1 MSESSPYLRYQEL
14 QSYVGWSE
22 EDARRV
28 RALTE
33 LVAPHFDEL
42 IDDFYDEIE
51 RHPDARQ
58 VITGGAEQIGRLKKS
73 LKAWLSELFSGRYD
87 QEYVERRWQV
97 GHRHV
102 EIGLD
107 QVYTNAAL
115 SRLRHRVL
123 GLLEPPRW
131 QATPAEMLAAR
142 HSLNTLIDL
151 DLAIIEDAYQTEF
164 RRQQRVTERLATIG
178 AISGGIA
185 HELRN
190 PLNVVKTS
198 IFYLTNAKSASPE
211 KIRAHLER
219 IERQVGVAD
228 RVITALN
235 DFARL
240 PFPQIEPIEIAS
252 CLSEVFELNPLP
264 VRIEVQQSI
273 NPPNLAVLG
282 DRAQLHIVLGNLIR
296 NARDAMP
303 EGGKLLITAKRE
315 GDVVNLAVKDSGLGI
330 SAQDL
335 PHVLEPLYST
345 KAKGIGLG
353 LSITNDIIKRHNGKL
368 TIDSEPGNGSTFT
381 VHLGAVPEPTV
392 KKSGHELRRDSDDA
406 T

>member
-14 QSYVGWSE
+14 QSYVGWTD
-22 EDARRV
+22 EDAARV
-28 RALTE
+28 HALAK
-33 LVAPHFDEL
+33 LVSAHFDEL

-51 RHPDARQ
+51 RHPQARQ
-58 VITGGAEQIGRLKKS
+58 VITGGAEQISRLKKS
-73 LKAWLSELFSGRYD
+73 LKAWLSELFSGEYN
-87 QEYVERRWQV
+87 QEYVDRRWRV
-97 GHRHV
+97 GYRHV

-115 SRLRHRVL
+115 SRLRHRLL

-131 QATPAEMLAAR
+131 QAAPAEMLASR
-142 HSLNTLIDL
+142 LSLNTLIDL

-198 IFYLTNAKSASPE
+198 IFYLLNAKNASPE
-211 KIRAHLER
+211 KVKTHLER

-240 PFPQIEPIEIAS
+240 PFPKIESIEVGR
-252 CLSEVFELNPLP
+252 CLSEVLELNPLP
-264 VRIEVQQSI
+264 GRIAVQQSI
-273 NPPNLAVLG
+273 EPSNLAVLG
-282 DRAQLHIVLGNLIR
+282 DHAQLHIVFGNLIR

-303 EGGKLLITAKRE
+303 DGGKLQITARCE
-315 GDVVNLAVKDSGLGI
+315 GDVATVTVEDSGVGI

-335 PHVLEPLYST
+335 PHILEPLYST
-345 KAKGIGLG
+345 KARGIGLG

-368 TIDSEPGNGSTFT
+368 TVSSEPGVGSTFT
-381 VHLGAVPEPTV
+381 VHLSAATEPII
-392 KKSGHELRRDSDDA
+392 E
-406 T
+406 

>member
-1 MSESSPYLRYQEL
+1 MSESSPYSRYQEL
-14 QSYVGWSE
+14 QSYVGWTD
-22 EDARRV
+22 EDAVRV
-28 RALTE
+28 HALVE

-51 RHPDARQ
+51 RHPEARQ
-58 VITGGAEQIGRLKKS
+58 VITGGAEQINRLKKS
-73 LKAWLSELFSGRYD
+73 LKNWLSELFSGKYD
-87 QEYVERRWQV
+87 QEYVERRWRV
-97 GHRHV
+97 GYRHV
-102 EIGLD
+102 EIGLH

-115 SRLRHRVL
+115 SRLRHRL
-123 GLLEPPRW
+123 LRLLEPPRW
-131 QATPAEMLAAR
+131 QAPPAVMLASR
-142 HSLNTLIDL
+142 LSLNTLIDL

-198 IFYLTNAKSASPE
+198 IFYLTNAKNASPE
-211 KIRAHLER
+211 KIKTHLER

-240 PFPQIEPIEIAS
+240 PFPRIEPIELVG

-264 VRIEVQQSI
+264 ARIAVQQSI
-273 NPPNLAVLG
+273 NPPDIAVLG

-303 EGGKLLITAKRE
+303 EGGKLQITASRH
-315 GDVVNLAVKDSGLGI
+315 GDVVTLAVEDSGIGI

-335 PHVLEPLYST
+335 PHILEPLYST

-368 TIDSEPGNGSTFT
+368 TIASEPGVGSTFT
-381 VHLGAVPEPTV
+381 VHLSAAPEPIV
-392 KKSGHELRRDSDDA
+392 Q
-406 T
+406 

>member
-1 MSESSPYLRYQEL
+1 
-14 QSYVGWSE
+14 V
-22 EDARRV
+22 
-28 RALTE
+28 
-33 LVAPHFDEL
+33 
-42 IDDFYDEIE
+42 
-51 RHPDARQ
+51 
-58 VITGGAEQIGRLKKS
+58 EQISRLKKS
-73 LKAWLSELFSGRYD
+73 LKGWLSELFSGKYD
-87 QEYVERRWQV
+87 QEYVERRWRV
-97 GHRHV
+97 GYRHV

-115 SRLRHRVL
+115 SRLRHRL
-123 GLLEPPRW
+123 LELLEPPRW
-131 QATPAEMLAAR
+131 EAPREDMLASR
-142 HSLNTLIDL
+142 LSLNTLIDL

-198 IFYLTNAKSASPE
+198 IFYLTNAKNASPE
-211 KIRAHLER
+211 KIKAHLER

-240 PFPQIEPIEIAS
+240 PFPKIEPIEIAS

-264 VRIEVQQSI
+264 ARIEVQKSI
-273 NPPNLAVLG
+273 DPPHLAVLG

-303 EGGKLLITAKRE
+303 EGGKLQITARQQGE
-315 GDVVNLAVKDSGLGI
+315 AATIAVKDSGVGI

-368 TIDSEPGNGSTFT
+368 TIDSEPGVGSRFT
-381 VHLGAVPEPTV
+381 VQLSAAPDPTI
-392 KKSGHELRRDSDDA
+392 D
-406 T
+406 